1 MRTFGSIR
9 SSPSLE
15 IPSTPP
21 GICVS
26 VFVAPS
32 ILINPSLVC
41 STFRTVKKIG
51 MKMTR
56 ELLDFPQDKDA

>member
-1 MRTFGSIR
+1 MWTFGSR
-9 SSPSLE
+9 VP
-15 IPSTPP
+15 PPPPTP
-21 GICVS
+21 GDCVS
-26 VFVAPS
+26 VFVAHS